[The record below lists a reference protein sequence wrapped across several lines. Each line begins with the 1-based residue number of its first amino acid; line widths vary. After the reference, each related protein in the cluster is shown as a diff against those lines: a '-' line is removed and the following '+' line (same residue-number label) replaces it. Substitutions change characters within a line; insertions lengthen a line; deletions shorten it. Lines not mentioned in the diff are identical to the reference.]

1 MIYYDT
7 VSKVY
12 YGVGSI
18 MTMNE
23 RMLTGTMK
31 INAKNHL
38 EIGGVDTV
46 DLVQKYGTPVYVYD
60 IARVK
65 EQADKFKKTFKQKNV
80 KAQVAYAS
88 KAFSSLA
95 LYQILA
101 KEDVSLDVV
110 SGGELYAAIQAGFPS
125 QRIHFHGNNKSE
137 SEIEAAL
144 DYQIGCF
151 VVDNFYELEMLD
163 RLSREREQMINVLIR
178 VTPGVEAHT
187 HEYISTGQVDSKF
200 GFDLNSGQAQKAL
213 QSIAGMPYIELLGLH
228 SHIGSQIFETE
239 GFTLAIE
246 TLLKQA
252 KQWQEDFGFEL
263 KVLNLGGGF
272 GIRYIPE
279 DEPLAIEEHTTA
291 IIESVESSIKEL
303 QLSMPEIWIEPGRSL
318 VGDAGV
324 TLYQIGSQKKIPD
337 VRQYLAVD
345 GGMADNIRPALYDAK
360 YTGILANRANDATE
374 ETYSIAGKACESG
387 DMLIWDLPLPKAESK
402 DILAIFSTGAYGYA
416 MASNYNRIPRPPVVF
431 VENGKDFL
439 AIKRETYA
447 DMLRLDQ
454 SINAE

>member
-110 SGGELYAAIQAGFPS
+110 SGGELYTAIQAGFPS

-239 GFTLAIE
+239 GFTMAIE